1 MYKLTLCLSFLWL
14 ATALSAQSIQPLW
27 LEAEA
32 PAHPEAERVIVPK
45 AYRVLQLQTA
55 AMLQHLDGAPDESV
69 ANASVSTYTLD
80 LPRPDGRLE
89 TFRLCESPIMAPGL
103 AQRFSQIKTYLG
115 KGVDN
120 PTALVRLDYT
130 PHGFHAMVLAG
141 EDTYFIDPYYH
152 LLNNGIYLS
161 YFKRDYQTD
170 KEFKCE
176 TEALQRPG
184 DVMEGGLSGV
194 GEELRT
200 YRLALACTGE
210 YAQYHGGT
218 IDQAMAAMV
227 TTLNRVNGIY
237 ERDFSVRMVMVDSNH
252 LITFTNP
259 SNDPY
264 SGGNLLGQNQTAID
278 QYIGSANYDVGHLVD
293 TGGGGVAFYRSIC
306 SSQNKA
312 RGYTGLNPP
321 VGDPF
326 DIDYVAHEMGHQFGG
341 SHTFNGTLGS
351 CSGGNRNGPTA
362 FEPGSGVTIMA
373 YAGICGSDN
382 IASNSIDHFHNG
394 SLDEMTPY
402 IVSGGANFCS
412 EKDTT
417 GNTAPL
423 VEAGPSGQAIPIST
437 PFELTGSA
445 TDMEGDA
452 LTYCWEQLDTGPGGN
467 FNQPAGSAPLFRSFS
482 PTTDSTRVFPRIS
495 AIVNNT
501 SSLAEVLPFYARNLT
516 FRLTARDNHGF
527 GGGVEWDTRSLLVS
541 DQAGPFEVLSQNDPT
556 TWEAGSFQQVEWDV
570 ANTDEAP
577 VNASMINIF
586 LSMDGG
592 FTYPIL
598 LADSLEN
605 NGTALVFI
613 PDTLQGDQFRVKVK
627 AVGNVFFDINNRNIT
642 ITPATEPGFAL
653 GTSEDSQLA
662 CGEQPLTYEVLLQP
676 RLGFEG
682 EIALTTDGLP
692 EGVIAEIE
700 SPAVAPAQFTITLS
714 NLEGLASG
722 FYPFQLI
729 AGSGDIADTLELMIE
744 LYANSPGQVTLL
756 SPVEGEPEV
765 STLPTLA
772 WAADPDAATYRLEA
786 ALDPGFTDILFSE
799 EGLTETSYDVPAELP
814 DSSLIFWR
822 VQGSNPGCGSGPY
835 SESFF
840 ETEVII
846 CQVFTTDSLPFS
858 MAAPDPIVIST
869 IMVDED
875 IIVRDVNILGLNG
888 FHVPISDLN
897 IRFRSPE
904 GPIIDLVTQ
913 DCSIGISFNLS
924 LDDAAAD
931 EVPCPYADGGVYRP
945 EEELKTYNGQS
956 ARGEWQLLL
965 AKDQD
970 NGTLREWAIEICYPK
985 PLTSVK
991 EARQP
996 VPQLKIFPNPA
1007 STTLRV
1013 ELPKGLQ
1020 PGARLHISS
1029 AAGQL
1034 LTQQNVRALSGTE
1047 EVDISR
1053 LPVGLYFL
1061 QVFSQE
1067 GQLLGNSKFVKTP

>member
-1 MYKLTLCLSFLWL
+1 MYKIKLCLAFLWL
-14 ATALSAQSIQPLW
+14 TTAIFAQNTPPLW
-27 LEAEA
+27 QETEA
-32 PAHPEAERVIVPK
+32 PARPGFERVAVPK
-45 AYRVLQLQTA
+45 SFRVLLLNTDAMVQQLA
-55 AMLQHLDGAPDESV
+55 GAPAESV
-69 ANASVSTYTLD
+69 ANASVSGYTLE
-80 LPRPDGRLE
+80 LPRPDGRME
-89 TFRLCESPIMAPGL
+89 AFRICESPIMAPGL
-103 AQRFSQIKTYLG
+103 AQRFPGIKTYLG

-141 EDTYFIDPYYH
+141 EGTYFIDPYYH
-152 LLNNGIYLS
+152 LLNDGTYQS
-161 YFKRDYQTD
+161 YFKKDYQTD
-170 KEFKCE
+170 KAFTCE
-176 TEALQRPG
+176 AEEWQRTG
-184 DVMEGGLSGV
+184 DILEGGLNGV
-194 GEELRT
+194 GEQLRI

-218 IDQAMAAMV
+218 VEQATAAMV
-227 TTLNRVNGIY
+227 TTMNRVNGLF
-237 ERDFSVRMVMVDSNH
+237 ERDFSVRMMMIDSNH

-259 SNDPY
+259 SSDPY
-264 SGGNLLGQNQTAID
+264 SGGNVLGQNQTAVD
-278 QYIGSANYDVGHLVD
+278 QYIGTANYDIGHLVD

-326 DIDYVAHEMGHQFGG
+326 DVDYVAHEMGHQFGG

-402 IVSGGANFCS
+402 IVSGAANFCAERDS
-412 EKDTT
+412 T

-423 VEAGPSGQAIPIST
+423 VEAGPSGHVIPIST

-452 LTYCWEQLDTGPGGN
+452 LTYCWEQVDVGPGGN
-467 FNQPAGSAPLFRSFS
+467 FNNPVGNAPLFRSFS

-527 GGGVEWDTRSLLVS
+527 GGGVEWDTRSLIVS
-541 DQAGPFEVLSQNDPT
+541 DQAGPFEVLSQNTST
-556 TWEAGSFQQVEWDV
+556 TWEAGSFQQIEWDV
-570 ANTDEAP
+570 ANTDQAP
-577 VNASMINIF
+577 VNADRMNIF

-605 NGTALVFI
+605 NGSALVFI
-613 PDTLQGDQFRVKVK
+613 PDTLQGNQFRVKVK

-653 GTSEDSQLA
+653 GTPAFSQLA
-662 CGEQPLTYEVLLQP
+662 CGEQPLTYEVMLQP

-682 EIALTTDGLP
+682 EITLTAEGLP
-692 EGVIAEIE
+692 GEASAEIE
-700 SPAVAPAQFTITLS
+700 SPLLAPAQVTVTVT
-714 NLEGLASG
+714 NLQGLASG
-722 FYPFQLI
+722 LYPFQLI
-729 AGSGDIADTLELMIE
+729 AGSGAITDTLDLLIE
-744 LYANSPGQVTLL
+744 LYANVPGPVTLL

-765 STLPTLA
+765 STSPTLS
-772 WAADPDAATYRLEA
+772 WAAGPDAATYRLEG
-786 ALDPGFTDILFSE
+786 ALDPGFTDIFFSE
-799 EGLTETSYDVPAELP
+799 EGLTGTSYDVPVELP

-822 VQGSNPGCGSGPY
+822 VQGINPGCGAGPY

-846 CQVFTTDSLPFS
+846 CEVFTTDSLPFS
-858 MAAPDPIVIST
+858 MAAPNPIVIST
-869 IMVDED
+869 ITVDKD

-897 IRFRSPE
+897 FRFRSPE
-904 GPIIDLVTQ
+904 GPIIDLITQ
-913 DCSIGISFNLS
+913 DCGIGISFNLS
-924 LDDAAAD
+924 LDDAAAE

-945 EEELKTYNGQS
+945 EEELKIYNGQN
-956 ARGEWQLLL
+956 ARGDWQLLL

-996 VPQLKIFPNPA
+996 IPQLKIFPNPA
-1007 STTLRV
+1007 STLLQV
-1013 ELPKGLQ
+1013 ELPGGLQ

-1029 AAGQL
+1029 IAGQS
-1034 LTQQNVRALSGTE
+1034 LTEQNVRALSGTE
-1047 EVDISR
+1047 RVDISR
-1053 LPVGLYFL
+1053 LPAGLYFL
-1061 QVFSQE
+1061 QLFSRE
-1067 GQLLGNSKFVKTP
+1067 GQILGNNKFVKE